1 MPWISLWFIFICLAQ
16 GCFHLLTGQAE
27 DMLRSKGGCRK
38 EIKGV
43 LTGEAEKRVI
53 TKKKGVKKA
62 EDGERNQSHNPS
74 LAPQKRTACVMIQSK
89 MRPALIMPL
98 SSIKMEHC
106 ITHNIP
112 WSKRE
117 NVGRCTARTRTK
129 AVVESIL
136 QELIVILAVL
146 AEGRREEQQHH

>member
-1 MPWISLWFIFICLAQ
+1 MPWISLGFIFICLAQ
-16 GCFHLLTGQAE
+16 GCFHLLTGQA
-27 DMLRSKGGCRK
+27 DDKLRSKGGCRK

-43 LTGEAEKRVI
+43 LTGEV
-53 TKKKGVKKA
+53 KKKGVKKA
-62 EDGERNQSHNPS
+62 EDGERNQNHNPS